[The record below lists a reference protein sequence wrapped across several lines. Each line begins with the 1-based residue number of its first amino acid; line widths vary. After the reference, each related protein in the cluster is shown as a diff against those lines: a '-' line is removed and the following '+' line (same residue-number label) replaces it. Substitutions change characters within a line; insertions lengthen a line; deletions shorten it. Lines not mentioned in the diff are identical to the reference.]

1 MSIKLVAKTRT
12 DLGKGASRRL
22 RHAELVPGI
31 VYGIGK
37 DPISL
42 TFEQKELRKIESL
55 EAFYSSIL
63 DLEIDGVTEKVV
75 LKALQRH
82 VFKEQIQHL
91 DLLRVDASH
100 KIHTTVPLHFINQ
113 DVCEALKAG
122 GVLTQIITEI
132 EISCLPANLPA
143 FIKAD
148 LANLEMGST
157 LHISDLALP
166 EGVESIELI
175 KGSEHDRTVA
185 AITLS
190 KAKDEVAV
198 ETNTATTAE

>member
-1 MSIKLVAKTRT
+1 MSIKLVAQTRT

-42 TFEQKELRKIESL
+42 TFEQKELRKIESV

-63 DLEIDGVTEKVV
+63 DLEIDGTVEKVV

-82 VFKEQIQHL
+82 AFKEQIQHL

-100 KIHTTVPLHFINQ
+100 KLQTTIPLHFINA
-113 DVCEALKAG
+113 DTNEALKAG
-122 GVLTQIITEI
+122 GVLTQIMNEVS
-132 EISCLPANLPA
+132 ISCLPTDLPA
-143 FIKAD
+143 FITAD
-148 LANLEMGST
+148 LANLEMGTS
-157 LHISDLALP
+157 LHISDLVLP
-166 EGVESIELI
+166 KGVESVELI
-175 KGSEHDRTVA
+175 KGTEYDRSIA
-185 AITLS
+185 SISAS
-190 KAKDEVAV
+190 KEKAEVTDEAEVA
-198 ETNTATTAE
+198 TAE